1 MKSDKQPMCW
11 LLSGIFYLYKIQMVR
26 RPLKEVK
33 EESKTWRQF
42 PFTRKRNK
50 EIEYAKGNRKAKKV
64 AMGLLWKKM
73 STKLRWSGST

>member
-1 MKSDKQPMCW
+1 
-11 LLSGIFYLYKIQMVR
+11 MVR

-50 EIEYAKGNRKAKKV
+50 EIEYTKGNRKAKKL
-64 AMGLLWKKM
+64 AKELL
-73 STKLRWSGST
+73 